1 MQRKEIRGHGWSI
14 SWDLLDMVTV
24 TVVERHWSNN
34 TTCFLLIYLERESLK
49 SIRFHNHCEQK

>member
-1 MQRKEIRGHGWSI
+1 MQRKEKQGHGWSI

-34 TTCFLLIYLERESLK
+34 TTCFFLNIFGERVIEIHHVS
-49 SIRFHNHCEQK
+49 